1 MAGDDGPGD
10 GRRARA
16 AGRRAEIGD
25 EILADLRRY
34 SVVAH
39 HVGQVFAGRHGL
51 NATDLHALI
60 AVLDAERAGEPITPS
75 RLGEQLNL
83 TSGSVTALLD
93 RLERAG
99 HVRRARDAVDR
110 RKVLLRYA
118 EPGARL
124 AREFFGPLGRRAD
137 AVLDQ
142 FTESELQVVHRFLRL
157 MVAAMREHRDEVRAG
172 S

>member
-1 MAGDDGPGD
+1 MAGDGEPGD

-16 AGRRAEIGD
+16 ARREEIGD
-25 EILADLRRY
+25 QIVADLRRY
-34 SVVAH
+34 SVLAH
-39 HVGQVFAGRHGL
+39 HVGHAFAGRHGL

-60 AVLDAERAGEPITPS
+60 AVFDAGRAGEPITPG

-83 TSGSVTALLD
+83 SSGSVTALLD

-99 HVRRARDAVDR
+99 HIRRARDTVDR

-124 AREFFGPLGRRAD
+124 AREFFGPLGRRTD

-142 FTESELQVVHRFLRL
+142 FTEAELQVIHRFLRL
-157 MVAAMREHRDEVRAG
+157 MVTAMQEHRDEVRAE